1 MSLSEG
7 QRAAL
12 RIAHMLE
19 AITGVSQIIGSANSG
34 AVAADWVK
42 ARALERGFEIISEA
56 SRHIPGN
63 LKATEP
69 HIPWRQVAGL
79 GNVLRHDYDGV
90 EIALL
95 LVSAKS
101 DLPELQAA
109 LHRILD
115 RLNSSGSV

>member
-7 QRAAL
+7 QRATL

-19 AITGVSQIIGSANSG
+19 AIIGVSQIIGSTDPG
-34 AVAADWVK
+34 AIAADWVK

-56 SRHIPGN
+56 SRHIPDD
-63 LKATEP
+63 LKGTEP

-90 EIALL
+90 EVALL

-115 RLNSSGSV
+115 RLSSSGSV